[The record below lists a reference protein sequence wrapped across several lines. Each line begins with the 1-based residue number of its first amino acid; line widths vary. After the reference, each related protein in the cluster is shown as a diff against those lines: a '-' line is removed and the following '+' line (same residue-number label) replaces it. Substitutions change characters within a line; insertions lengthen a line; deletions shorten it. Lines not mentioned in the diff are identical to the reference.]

1 MNNNYYCQNY
11 HDSFMEKKH
20 HDKNMLLKD
29 ENNYKYYYENHNGQD
44 DYGLKYIDDY
54 GYGYKCTKFKIQFPP
69 QEQNVQPGM
78 EYVMKPRPIFDNPNY
93 QGSNKLKDKVAII
106 TGGDSGIGRAVA
118 VAYVKEGAKVVLG
131 YLNEE
136 RDAKETE
143 EYIKTMGGECML
155 VPGDVKD
162 KRYCEYLVNET
173 MKKYGKI
180 DILVNN
186 AGVQYQQKS
195 LLDISDE
202 QFDFTMKTNMY
213 SIFYLTK
220 SALKH
225 MNPGASII
233 NVSSITT
240 FYGEPELIDYVTSKG
255 AIIGF
260 TRALSTNLADKCIR
274 VNAVAPGYFWTVLQP
289 ACWEKEKIPTLGA
302 DAPMKRAGQTYE
314 IAPLFVYLASDDS
327 SYVTGQTM
335 HINGGQYKG

>member
-1 MNNNYYCQNY
+1 M
-11 HDSFMEKKH
+11 D
-20 HDKNMLLKD
+20 
-29 ENNYKYYYENHNGQD
+29 YKYYYTKNKKQD
-44 DYGLKYIDDY
+44 DYGLKYLDDD
-54 GYGYKCTKFKIQFPP
+54 GMAWKCTSFKIKYPP
-69 QEQNVQPGM
+69 QEQDVQPGM
-78 EYVMKPRPIFDNPNY
+78 EYLMRPRPIFDNPNY
-93 QGSNKLKDKVAII
+93 QGSGKLKDKVAII

-118 VAYVKEGAKVVLG
+118 ISYVKEGAKVVIP
-131 YLNEE
+131 YLNEDI
-136 RDAKETE
+136 DAKETKD
-143 EYIKTMGGECML
+143 YIESYGGTSL
-155 VPGDVKD
+155 LLKGDLKD
-162 KRYCEYLVNET
+162 KNFCDYIVKET
-173 MKKYGKI
+173 MNKFGKI

-202 QFDFTMKTNMY
+202 QFDYTMKTNIY

-220 SALKH
+220 RALKY
-225 MNPGASII
+225 MCPGASII

-260 TRALSTNLADKCIR
+260 TRALATNLADKNIR
-274 VNAVAPGYFWTVLQP
+274 VNAVAPGYFWTALQP
-289 ACWEKEKIPTLGA
+289 ACWEAEKIPTLGA
-302 DAPMKRAGQTYE
+302 DAPMKRAGETNE

>member
-1 MNNNYYCQNY
+1 MDYKFYYSNNNG
-11 HDSFMEKKH
+11 K
-20 HDKNMLLKD
+20 
-29 ENNYKYYYENHNGQD
+29 D
-44 DYGLKYIDDY
+44 DYGLKYVDEC
-54 GYGYKCTKFKIQFPP
+54 GNGLKCTEFKVQFPP
-69 QEQNVQPGM
+69 QCQCEQPGM
-78 EYVMKPRPIFDNPNY
+78 EYLMQPRPIFDNPNY
-93 QGSNKLKDKVAII
+93 IGSNKLKDKVAII

-136 RDAKETE
+136 RDARETE
-143 EYIKTMGGECML
+143 EYIKAMGGECML

-162 KRYCEYLVNET
+162 KRYCEYLVNQT

-220 SALKH
+220 SALKY

-260 TRALSTNLADKCIR
+260 TRALSTNLADKNIR
-274 VNAVAPGYFWTVLQP
+274 VNAVAPGYFWTALQP